1 MRLGKVQILCE
12 GHKIWKISP
21 HEITKIVASKQRRWF
36 FEIFMA
42 FSEYL
47 NFMRL
52 FLIQNK
58 IVSSYFSKEGKPK
71 TQATKPLCYDLVVMT
86 TNHIVEQFL
95 HFKLLCK
102 HLQIR
107 SVPARNYEMI
117 SIHCTIIFR
126 SIPFFSYCAMFFF
139 LINILWLI
147 QLVYPKSLYRSRAG
161 RYLQ

>member
-1 MRLGKVQILCE
+1 
-12 GHKIWKISP
+12 
-21 HEITKIVASKQRRWF
+21 
-36 FEIFMA
+36 MA
-42 FSEYL
+42 FSQYL

-58 IVSSYFSKEGKPK
+58 KQNKIVSSYFSKQGKPM

-126 SIPFFSYCAMFFF
+126 SVLFFPIVQCFFSDKY
-139 LINILWLI
+139 LVTHSIGIPKVII
-147 QLVYPKSLYRSRAG
+147 QKSRREVYPVEQYTIDCEYLAYLKSITKS
-161 RYLQ
+161 

>member
-1 MRLGKVQILCE
+1 
-12 GHKIWKISP
+12 
-21 HEITKIVASKQRRWF
+21 
-36 FEIFMA
+36 MA

-58 IVSSYFSKEGKPK
+58 KKQNKIIFFKVKQGNPM

-126 SIPFFSYCAMFFF
+126 SIPFFSYCAMFFSDKY
-139 LINILWLI
+139 LVTHSIGIPKVII
-147 QLVYPKSLYRSRAG
+147 QKSPREVSSVEQYTIDYE
-161 RYLQ
+161 YLAYLRFITKS